1 MYYVITSV
9 SNDAGYKMS
18 FSYQLDFR
26 GRSFIRGIKFTN
38 DPNELSHLQH
48 PQKPIQVKI
57 SNPDD
62 RDPWPTFEEVP
73 VPFLSKHMYE
83 VLLAAGVNNID
94 VYPVEISH
102 PDGTIAPESDNYF
115 VFNLLG
121 AVAAV
126 DLAKTVYDPNTQVA
140 SMITM
145 SFDSLAVD
153 ETKAQG
159 HLMFRLAESLT
170 TILVHESVKA
180 ALEKANIPL
189 IEFYE
194 PEYYAAL

>member
-1 MYYVITSV
+1 MYYVITRTT
-9 SNDAGYKMS
+9 NDAGYQMS
-18 FSYQLDFR
+18 FTYIEDHD
-26 GRSFIRGIKFTN
+26 GRMFKDGIKFTD
-38 DPNELSHLQH
+38 DPDELPHLQH
-48 PQKPIQVKI
+48 PQGPVQVKI
-57 SNPDD
+57 RSRHKN
-62 RDPWPTFEEVP
+62 DPWPTFVEVP

-126 DLAKTVYDPNTQVA
+126 DLANTVYDPSTQVA
-140 SMITM
+140 SSMKM
-145 SFDSLAVD
+145 SFDSLAID
-153 ETKAQG
+153 EAKAKG
-159 HLMFRLAESLT
+159 HLMFRLAESLS
-170 TILVHESVKA
+170 TILVHESVKK
-180 ALEKANIPL
+180 ALEHAQIPL

-194 PEYYAAL
+194 PEHFAAL

>member
-1 MYYVITSV
+1 MYYVIKSV

-18 FSYQLDFR
+18 FSYRPDFR
-26 GRSFIRGIKFTN
+26 GRAFDEGVKFT
-38 DPNELSHLQH
+38 DDQNELPHLQH
-48 PQKPIQVKI
+48 PKSPIQVKI
-57 SNPDD
+57 RDD
-62 RDPWPTFEEVP
+62 DKNNPWPSFISVP

-102 PDGTIAPESDNYF
+102 PDGTIAPESDNYY

-121 AVAAV
+121 TVAAV

-145 SFDSLAVD
+145 SFDSLAID
-153 ETKAQG
+153 KAKAKG
-159 HLMFRLAESLT
+159 HLMFRLAESIT
-170 TILVHESVKA
+170 TILVHESVKT
-180 ALEKANIPL
+180 ALEEANIPL

-194 PEYYAAL
+194 TEHFAAL

>member
-1 MYYVITSV
+1 MYYVIKSV

-18 FSYQLDFR
+18 FSYIEDFD
-26 GRSFIRGIKFTN
+26 GRAFDEGVKFTD
-38 DPNELSHLQH
+38 DPNEPPHLQH
-48 PQKPIQVKI
+48 PKSPIQVKI
-57 SNPDD
+57 RDD
-62 RDPWPTFEEVP
+62 DKNNPWPSFISVP
-73 VPFLSKHMYE
+73 IPFLSKQMYN
-83 VLLAAGVNNID
+83 VLRTAGVNNMD
-94 VYPVEISH
+94 VYPIEIFY
-102 PDGTIAPESDNYF
+102 PDGTLAPESDNYY

-121 AVAAV
+121 TVAAV
-126 DLAKTVYDPNTQVA
+126 DLAKTVYDPSTQVA

-145 SFDSLAVD
+145 SFDYLAVD

-159 HLMFRLAESLT
+159 HLMFRLAESIT
-170 TILVHESVKA
+170 TILVHESVKT